1 MKWLKKLFKIFII
14 LAILI
19 GLAYLGLYIYAK
31 VMPKLEIK
39 SANSFYL
46 YDNEKQVFNGDST
59 DEWISIKDISPNLI
73 DATIAIEDKNFYKHQ
88 GFDYL
93 RIIKAMLI
101 NIKNGYNSQGAST
114 ISQQFA
120 KNLFLDFGKTW
131 KRKIEEALLTV
142 RLEVHYSKDQ
152 ILEGYVNTINYG
164 GIFGIENASHY
175 YFDKSAKDLSL
186 AEASMLAGIPKNP
199 SKYSPITNYDEA
211 KKRQKIILDAMVKNK
226 YITESESKKAYK
238 EELSFSGREK
248 ESELK
253 TLMYFQDAVL
263 EELKTIKTIPK
274 SFLTTGGLKIYTTF
288 DRKAQEAMEK
298 AIQTNITSDIEV
310 ASIAVEPKTGKIL
323 ALTGGKDYSKSQF
336 NRAISSKRQVGSTL
350 KPFLYYTALENG
362 FTPSTTFKSA
372 DRKSVV

>member
-164 GIFGIENASHY
+164 GIFGIENASH
-175 YFDKSAKDLSL
+175 
-186 AEASMLAGIPKNP
+186 
-199 SKYSPITNYDEA
+199 
-211 KKRQKIILDAMVKNK
+211 
-226 YITESESKKAYK
+226 
-238 EELSFSGREK
+238 
-248 ESELK
+248 
-253 TLMYFQDAVL
+253 
-263 EELKTIKTIPK
+263 
-274 SFLTTGGLKIYTTF
+274 
-288 DRKAQEAMEK
+288 
-298 AIQTNITSDIEV
+298 
-310 ASIAVEPKTGKIL
+310 
-323 ALTGGKDYSKSQF
+323 
-336 NRAISSKRQVGSTL
+336 
-350 KPFLYYTALENG
+350 
-362 FTPSTTFKSA
+362 
-372 DRKSVV
+372 